1 MIPTTTVSYEEE
13 SMAEPEELRAQLVTL
28 APALGKAQ
36 RQAARAMLE
45 DLEAIAYLPAADL
58 AERAGV
64 HTATVVRLAQRLGF
78 EGYPHLQRSL
88 RSTLSKY
95 PHFLRGL
102 ASDSETGNGPAMFD
116 AVLAQARRNLEHLAR
131 SASPANLVD
140 AAETLAHA
148 RRVLVLGLGVARPVA
163 AHLGSSLRLLGI
175 AADQPV
181 DPVSTVQQLGLL
193 ATEDVMVAIDFH
205 RYYRATVDAAA
216 AAASAGAKVI
226 ALTDSEVSP
235 LAAPARL
242 TLIIPSESPTPRTSL
257 APALTLVEALIAIT
271 ARADRA
277 RAEDAMRRVDASYTA
292 LRVFVGE

>member
-1 MIPTTTVSYEEE
+1 MTIVKGAEQ
-13 SMAEPEELRAQLVTL
+13 SMTEPEELRTQLATL
-28 APALGKAQ
+28 APSLGKAQ

-95 PHFLRGL
+95 PHFLQGL
-102 ASDSETGNGPAMFD
+102 GGDSEKDNGVAMVA
-116 AVLAQARRNLEHLAR
+116 AVLAQARRNLEQLTR
-131 SASPANLVD
+131 IASPATLGD
-140 AAETLAHA
+140 AAEVLVWA
-148 RRVLVLGLGVARPVA
+148 RHVLVLGFGVAGPVA
-163 AHLGSSLRLLGI
+163 AHLGSSLRLLGV

-181 DPVSTVQQLGLL
+181 DLVSTVQQLGLL
-193 ATEDVMVAIDFH
+193 GPEDAMVAIDFH

-216 AAASAGAKVI
+216 AAASAGVRVI

-235 LAAPARL
+235 LAASAQL
-242 TLIIPSESPTPRTSL
+242 TLIAPSESAAPRTSL
-257 APALTLVEALIAIT
+257 APALTVVEALIALT

-277 RAEDAMRRVDASYTA
+277 RAEDAMRRIDESYTA